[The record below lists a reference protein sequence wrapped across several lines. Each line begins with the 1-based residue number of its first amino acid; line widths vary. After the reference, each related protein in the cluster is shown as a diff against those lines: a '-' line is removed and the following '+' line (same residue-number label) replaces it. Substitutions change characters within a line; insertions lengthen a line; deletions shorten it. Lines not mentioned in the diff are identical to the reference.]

1 MSATAEMVKKADDA
15 VNATGY
21 VTEKEIPELHDMAY
35 ARQLAEALSKSREK
49 SSEEGYIYTEP
60 FDFVGGKISNIV
72 WNMDKIQTRA
82 DAEETLAEDMHWQVV
97 KPQLSQ
103 ADQKE
108 F

>member
-21 VTEKEIPELHDMAY
+21 VTEKEIPELHDLAY
-35 ARQLAEALSKSREK
+35 ARDLAQALTKAREQDSEA
-49 SSEEGYIYTEP
+49 GYIYTEP

-72 WNMDKIQTRA
+72 WNMDQIKTRA
-82 DAEETLAEDMHWQVV
+82 DAEATLAADLHWQVV
-97 KPQLSQ
+97 QPELSQ

>member
-21 VTEKEIPELHDMAY
+21 VTEKEIPELHDMAF
-35 ARQLAEALSKSREK
+35 ARELADALTKSREK
-49 SSEEGYIYTEP
+49 ASEDGYIYTEP

-72 WNMDKIQTRA
+72 WNMDKIKTRT
-82 DAEETLAEDMHWQVV
+82 DAEATLAADLNWQVV
-97 KPQLSQ
+97 KPSLSE